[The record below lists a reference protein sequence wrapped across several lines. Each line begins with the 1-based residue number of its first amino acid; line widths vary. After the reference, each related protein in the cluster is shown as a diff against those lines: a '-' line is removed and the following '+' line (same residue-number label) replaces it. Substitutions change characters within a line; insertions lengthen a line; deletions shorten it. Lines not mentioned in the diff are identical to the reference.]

1 MQLILLNSLEK
12 RTEEERVVT
21 AQVSI
26 VEENGMWRVYWSEPD
41 GTGKWEQHCWH
52 EGQNWQD
59 MLRAYREGIRI
70 KRSEGFYPIVPA
82 TEDWTMSDRNRRVLL
97 LQYYGERHHNPDVFG
112 KLREWRKEVAAKEG
126 KSAFFIATNR
136 MLHMLAAFLPR
147 TEEELRMIPGFG
159 KRRADLYKEEVLAI
173 TGSAP
178 RQTDFPLDWVE
189 ETVHPGEFEN
199 WMVRQQL
206 DRERLEQNRLAFERK
221 LLELIAE
228 GHNLSQLERKLNRRR
243 TELVQQI
250 EALHREGY
258 DVSNVVNE
266 ELKRVPE
273 EEFRKAEELFR
284 QLGDRYLKPVLQQ
297 LYTEEQLKGKNLG
310 AMYDRLRLMRIRFQQ
325 VSGSA
330 VSQAV

>member
-1 MQLILLNSLEK
+1 MRLIFLNSLEK

-26 VEENGMWRVYWSEPD
+26 VEEKGMWRVLWDEPD

-59 MLRAYREGIRI
+59 MLQAYREGIRI
-70 KRSEGFYPIVPA
+70 KRSKGFYPIVPA
-82 TEDWTMSDRNRRVLL
+82 AEEWTMSDRNRRVLL

-112 KLREWRKEVAAKEG
+112 KLREWRKEAAAKEG
-126 KSAFFIATNR
+126 KSAFLIATNR

-159 KRRADLYKEEVLAI
+159 KRRADMYKEAVLAI

-178 RQTDFPLDWVE
+178 RQTGFPLDWVE

-199 WMVRQQL
+199 WLVRQQL
-206 DRERLEQNRLAFERK
+206 DRERLEQNRLDFERK

-228 GHNLSQLERKLNRRR
+228 GRNLTQLERQLNRRR

-250 EALHREGY
+250 EELHREGY
-258 DVSNVVNE
+258 DVSPVVNA
-266 ELKRVPE
+266 ELKSVPE
-273 EEFRKAEELFR
+273 EEIRKAEELFW

-297 LYTEEQLKGKNLG
+297 LYTEEQLQGKDLG
-310 AMYDRLRLMRIRFQQ
+310 LLYDRLRFLRIRFQQ
-325 VSGSA
+325 EHHPAASHA
-330 VSQAV
+330 V